1 MFIGIAGICEDA
13 AAEEDEVVLTA
24 SVLGDEVS
32 ADPAGTGGEGVAIAA
47 TNAREDTPPQNTAD
61 NLSDDR
67 YPEAGMPRDGPGSAS
82 MDAQWGGG
90 PRASDGIPSRIPR
103 WGAGL
108 VTPASR
114 AIRSLL
120 IGSET
125 PATIDPINDER
136 SAGNY

>member
-1 MFIGIAGICEDA
+1 M
-13 AAEEDEVVLTA
+13 
-24 SVLGDEVS
+24 LGEEVS

-47 TNAREDTPPQNTAD
+47 TSAREDTPPQNTAD
-61 NLSDDR
+61 NLLDTGYVSR
-67 YPEAGMPRDGPGSAS
+67 RGG
-82 MDAQWGGG
+82 DAPWRSRSKERGGG
-90 PRASDGIPSRIPR
+90 PSRIPR